1 MKKKVFTVLT
11 ALVLMSAFVMAQT
24 STKIAVIN
32 PQKVLQNSI
41 AGKKI
46 LKKLQN
52 LQKAKQNK
60 INRMRREL
68 SNLEQKLQ
76 TQGFTMSDAARLDLQ
91 KKIDSKKAT
100 IQQEIKAAQMDIQY
114 QSNKLLG
121 QITKEL
127 EPIIKQ
133 IRKEKGIAIIF
144 DLTRAGVIDMDK
156 SLDITDLVIQRYNKM
171 KLSATKKK

>member
-1 MKKKVFTVLT
+1 MKKRILSSLV
-11 ALVLMSAFVMAQT
+11 ALILLGAFVFAQS

-41 AGKKI
+41 EGKKI
-46 LKKLQN
+46 VKKLQN
-52 LQKAKQNK
+52 LQKAKQDK

-68 SNLEQKLQ
+68 NNLEQKLQ

-91 KKIDSKKAT
+91 KKIDSKKAS

-127 EPIIKQ
+127 EPIIKK
-133 IRKEKGIAIIF
+133 IRKERGITIIF
-144 DLTRAGVIDMDK
+144 DVTRAGIIDMDK
-156 SLDITDLVIQRYNKM
+156 AIDITDIVIQRYNKM
-171 KLSATKKK
+171 KLSSTKK

>member
-1 MKKKVFTVLT
+1 MKKRILSSLV
-11 ALVLMSAFVMAQT
+11 ALVLLGVFVFAQST
-24 STKIAVIN
+24 TKIAVIN

-41 AGKKI
+41 EGKKI

-52 LQKAKQNK
+52 LQKAKQDK

-68 SNLEQKLQ
+68 NNLEQKLQ

-91 KKIDSKKAT
+91 KKIDSKKAS

-127 EPIIKQ
+127 EPIIKK
-133 IRKEKGIAIIF
+133 IRKERGITIIF
-144 DLTRAGVIDMDK
+144 DVTRAGIIDMDK
-156 SLDITDLVIQRYNKM
+156 AIDITDIVIQRYNKM
-171 KLSATKKK
+171 KLSSTKK

>member
-1 MKKKVFTVLT
+1 MKKRILSSLVV
-11 ALVLMSAFVMAQT
+11 LVLLGAFVFAQST
-24 STKIAVIN
+24 TKIAVIN

-41 AGKKI
+41 EGKKI

-52 LQKAKQNK
+52 LQKAKQDK

-68 SNLEQKLQ
+68 NNLEQKLQ

-91 KKIDSKKAT
+91 KKIDSKKAS

-127 EPIIKQ
+127 EPIIKK
-133 IRKEKGIAIIF
+133 IRKERGITIIF
-144 DLTRAGVIDMDK
+144 DVTRAGIIDMDK
-156 SLDITDLVIQRYNKM
+156 AIDITDIVIQRYNKM
-171 KLSATKKK
+171 KLSSTKK

>member
-1 MKKKVFTVLT
+1 MKKRILT
-11 ALVLMSAFVMAQT
+11 SLVILFLFGAFVYAQS

-41 AGKKI
+41 EGKRI

-68 SNLEQKLQ
+68 NNLEQKLQ

-91 KKIDSKKAT
+91 KKIDSKKAS

-121 QITKEL
+121 KITKEL
-127 EPIIKQ
+127 EPIIKK
-133 IRKEKGIAIIF
+133 IRKERGITIIF
-144 DLTRAGVIDMDK
+144 DITRAGIIDMDK
-156 SLDITDLVIQRYNKM
+156 AIDITDIVIQRYNKM
-171 KLSATKKK
+171 KLSSTKK

>member
-1 MKKKVFTVLT
+1 MKKRILT
-11 ALVLMSAFVMAQT
+11 SLVALVLLSAFVLAQ
-24 STKIAVIN
+24 STFKIAVIN

-41 AGKKI
+41 EGKKI

-52 LQKAKQNK
+52 LQKSKQDK

-68 SNLEQKLQ
+68 NNLEQKLQ
-76 TQGFTMSDAARLDLQ
+76 TQGFTMSDAARLELQ
-91 KKIDSKKAT
+91 KKIDSKKAS

-171 KLSATKKK
+171 KLSGRKKK

>member
-1 MKKKVFTVLT
+1 MKKRILSSLV
-11 ALVLMSAFVMAQT
+11 ALVLLGAFVFAQST
-24 STKIAVIN
+24 TKIAVIN

-41 AGKKI
+41 EGKKI

-52 LQKAKQNK
+52 LQKAKQDK

-91 KKIDSKKAT
+91 KKIDSKKAS

-127 EPIIKQ
+127 EPIIKK
-133 IRKEKGIAIIF
+133 IRKERGITIIF
-144 DLTRAGVIDMDK
+144 DVTRAGIIDMDK
-156 SLDITDLVIQRYNKM
+156 AIDITDIVIQRYNKM
-171 KLSATKKK
+171 KLSSTKK